1 LSYANY
7 GKRTNERY
15 KFMQEDWAVAAEH
28 RSSEYLPQGM
38 IQLQQRCMTIAMG
51 WDDIRCGIYMESIE
65 I

>member
-1 LSYANY
+1 
-7 GKRTNERY
+7 
-15 KFMQEDWAVAAEH
+15 MQEDWAVAAEH